1 MSEVPEK
8 LSALQRGCTRSHP
21 HEDMDYECE
30 LKTVIAKMMNENKR
44 KGLANAPKK
53 IWVRELPRKED
64 GVLIGLS
71 YHTEPEGLVGE
82 TETPYIRAD
91 IVDELVEALKWM
103 TAILVVETE
112 TDVKAIDRAE
122 AALAKLEESHE

>member
-1 MSEVPEK
+1 MNEAPEK
-8 LSALQRGCTRSHP
+8 LSVLQRGCTRSHP

-30 LKTVIAKMMNENKR
+30 LKTVIVKMMNENKR
-44 KGLANAPKK
+44 RGPPNSPKK

-64 GVLIGLS
+64 GILIGLS

-91 IVDELVEALKWM
+91 LVDELVEALKWM